1 MAVEA
6 RTFVE
11 RAERHGFLPG
21 RHHLRVE
28 LGVQV
33 LVLLLAPLAARDQVI
48 LQPFDRIAQR
58 PVFVV
63 VLGPVA
69 RRIVA
74 GGMRRG
80 AIGDQLDQRRARRR
94 CARAARPIA

>member
-6 RTFVE
+6 RPFVE

-21 RHHLRVE
+21 GDHLRVE

-48 LQPFDRIAQR
+48 LQPLYRIAER
-58 PVFVV
+58 PVLVV
-63 VLGPVA
+63 VLGPVT
-69 RRIVA
+69 RWIVA
-74 GGMRRG
+74 GGMRG
-80 AIGDQLDQRRARRR
+80 RRDR
-94 CARAARPIA
+94 